1 MDNKTYEL
9 FKTLTYEG
17 FKALAVDESRS
28 CYEKIGFPD
37 SYRQGKEQAI
47 FQDILRKLPLLHQ
60 SQKVVVDIGCGCSEI
75 PLMLIEFCQKNQ
87 HELVLI
93 DSAEMLHLIP
103 ESPGVVKIPGY
114 YPPECTGFIDNYA
127 EKVDV
132 LICYSVLHYV
142 FNESNLF
149 AFLDNSLKLLKAG
162 GQFLIG
168 DIPNISKRKRFFK
181 SANGIRF
188 HQKFMQTSSMPEV
201 AFNQLEAGE
210 IDDAVIFSILQR
222 CRMSGFDAYVV
233 PQPDELPMANRR
245 EDILISRP

>member
-17 FKALAVDESRS
+17 FKTLATDETRS

-47 FQDILRKLPLLHQ
+47 FRDIVHKLPLLQQ
-60 SQKVVVDIGCGCSEI
+60 SEKVVVDIGCGCSEI
-75 PLMLIEFCQKNQ
+75 PLMLIELCRKNN

-93 DSAEMLHLIP
+93 DSAEMLNLIP
-103 ESPGVVKIPGY
+103 DSPGVRKISGY
-114 YPPECTGFIDNYA
+114 YPTECPRFINEYT

-132 LICYSVLHYV
+132 IICYSVLHYI

-149 AFLDNSLKLLKAG
+149 AFLDNSLNLLHDG

-168 DIPNISKRKRFFK
+168 DIPNISKRKRFFN
-181 SANGIRF
+181 SRNGIRF
-188 HQKFMQTSSMPEV
+188 HQKFMNTAAIPQVT
-201 AFNQLEAGE
+201 FNNIEAGE

-233 PQPDELPMANRR
+233 PQPEELPMANRR
-245 EDILISRP
+245 EDIVINRP